1 MSLIKKIVMG
11 VVALILLTVAAIA
24 VVIATVDP
32 NDYRDEITQ
41 VVKEKTGRDLRLGEM
56 ELSIFPHLGLKLQ
69 NAQLSNAPGFGDA
82 PFVAVKEVNLGVAIL
97 PLLSKQL
104 QVDTLTLHDFRLNL
118 QRDKT
123 GHSNWD
129 DLTGGAETEKE
140 KHEKERHEGDPM
152 EKLAALNIGGLDIRN
167 GEIFWQDQQ
176 ADQTFKLA
184 PFNLTSGA
192 ITLGEFFH
200 LTLQANTEIT
210 NPNLKTQSELEADI
224 KLNESGKIEVK
235 NLVQTTLV
243 SSDSLPVKTLNTELK
258 LPNLTLTENQDM
270 HLNDVNL
277 TYEFTSQKDFA
288 IQSAQGLAIVK
299 GAKFDGTA
307 QRFES
312 GPLQLSAE
320 LKGAQ
325 LPNGQGQVQFEV
337 QPMLD
342 LKAQTAALKALT
354 LQVLNVSATG
364 EANIQKLL
372 DKPSVDGKLSIAQT
386 NLRTLLKQLGMEKEA
401 LKNMSDQKTLT
412 AFTGDLA
419 FKADTAQQS
428 AKLTQIRFK
437 LDDSELKGSASLKN
451 FDQPNI
457 AFDLALDKINVSRYL
472 PPKQEQKEAEKQ
484 PAAEDIRFEI
494 PKEPLRKLT
503 LNGTFK
509 AGSVIYDKLNPKN
522 IVAKVEGKN
531 GLIQLSPLQMD
542 MFETKLT
549 ASAKLDVRG
558 DMAKYAFKTDAK
570 NVPVGDVLIAFTG
583 NDRLS
588 GKGTVNADITSAG
601 EKLSLLKQN
610 LNGKAAVNLKD
621 GAIKGFNL
629 AQSIRQAKAKI
640 AGEKA
645 AGSSEELKTDFSSLV
660 AEVDIKNGVVD
671 TRKLLAQAP
680 FMRITGD
687 GQVNLVKE
695 NLDYLVKAK
704 IVGSDKGQGG
714 EELTELNGLTIP
726 VKLKGALTGPKVSL
740 DLESLL
746 EAKAKQEV
754 EKKIEEKKEEVQK
767 KLEEDLKSN
776 LLKGFKF

>member
-1 MSLIKKIVMG
+1 MSLIKKIVIG

-24 VVIATVDP
+24 VLVATVDP

-41 VVKEKTGRDLRLGEM
+41 VVKEKTGRDLQLGEM

-69 NAQLSNAPGFGDA
+69 NAQLSNAQGFDDA
-82 PFVAVKEVNLGVAIL
+82 PFMAVKEVNLGVAIL

-104 QVDTLTLHDFRLNL
+104 EVDTLTLHDFRLNL
-118 QRDKT
+118 QRDKA

-129 DLTGGAETEKE
+129 DLTGAKTEE
-140 KHEKERHEGDPM
+140 EHHEEEQHEGHPM

-167 GEIFWQDQQ
+167 GEISWQDQQ
-176 ADQTFKLA
+176 AEQTFKLA

-210 NPNLKTQSELEADI
+210 NPNIKSQTELEADI
-224 KLNESGKIEVK
+224 KLDETGQIEVK
-235 NLVQTTLV
+235 NLVQTNRV
-243 SSDSLPVKTLNTELK
+243 ASDSLPLKTLNTELK
-258 LPNLTLTENQDM
+258 LPYLSLSAEQNLQLSD
-270 HLNDVNL
+270 LNL
-277 TYEFTSQKDFA
+277 TYEFSGQKDFA
-288 IQSAQGLAIVK
+288 IQSAKGLASLK
-299 GAKFDGTA
+299 GAKFDGTS

-312 GPLQLSAE
+312 GPLQLNAD
-320 LKGAQ
+320 LKGEQ
-325 LPNGQGQVQFEV
+325 LPNGQGQVQLEV

-342 LKAQTAALKALT
+342 MKAQTAALKALT
-354 LQVLNVSATG
+354 LQALNVQATG
-364 EANIQKLL
+364 EANVQKLL
-372 DKPSVDGKLSIAQT
+372 DKPSIDGKLSIAQT
-386 NLRTLLKQLGMEKEA
+386 NLRALLKQLGMESDA

-412 AFTGDLA
+412 AFTGDLT
-419 FKADTAQQS
+419 FKADTGQQS
-428 AKLTQIRFK
+428 ANLTQMHIK
-437 LDDSELKGSASLKN
+437 LDDSELKGSASLKS

-472 PPKQEQKEAEKQ
+472 PPKQEQQEAEKQ
-484 PAAEDIRFEI
+484 PASEDISFEI

-503 LNGTFK
+503 VNGTFK
-509 AGSVIYDKLNPKN
+509 AGSVVYDKLNPKN
-522 IVAKVEGKN
+522 IVAKVQGKN
-531 GLIQLSPLQMD
+531 GLIQLNPLQMD
-542 MFETKLT
+542 IFETKLT
-549 ASAKLDVRG
+549 ASAKLDVHG
-558 DMAKYAFKTDAK
+558 ETAKYAFKTDAK

-610 LNGKAAVNLKD
+610 LNGQAAINLKD

-640 AGEKA
+640 TGEKA
-645 AGSSEELKTDFSSLV
+645 AGSSEELKTDFSSLI

-687 GQVNLVKE
+687 GQVDLVKE
-695 NLDYLVKAK
+695 DLDYLVKAK

-726 VKLKGALTGPKVSL
+726 VKLKGDLTGPKVSL

-746 EAKAKQEV
+746 ESKAKQEV
-754 EKKIEEKKEEVQK
+754 EKQIEEKKEEVQK
-767 KLEEDLKSN
+767 KLEDDLKSN